1 MQDCLGHGRRCE
13 RHGNRI
19 RRVEAVPASGVQRG
33 AGHEDG
39 GLESGRSET
48 HVTVSPQEGPGGV
61 GRSGQPTVAAAG
73 RGAVRF
79 LWPRGGRSSRLSGQV
94 LDVCSRGGAGEPG

>member
-1 MQDCLGHGRRCE
+1 M
-13 RHGNRI
+13 
-19 RRVEAVPASGVQRG
+19 PASGVQRG

-61 GRSGQPTVAAAG
+61 GGSGQPTVAH
-73 RGAVRF
+73 RR
-79 LWPRGGRSSRLSGQV
+79 PDKRPDRLPGQV
-94 LDVCSRGGAGEPG
+94 LDVCSRGGAGEPA